1 MRKFIKDALNLGR
14 SGDAY
19 TIAGG
24 ISFRCSDLDAAIES
38 YRNALDIIP
47 NDNGWFISKSL
58 IAALYL
64 VNDFEGIEEIMKQ
77 NKDSTDIDPN
87 MLAVYAFVKLNN
99 GDMNE
104 AKSLFTDAKKRGLNE
119 KSLVGNLRSK
129 TAAVKLMQRLE
140 PLGSIN

>member
-1 MRKFIKDALNLGR
+1 
-14 SGDAY
+14 
-19 TIAGG
+19 
-24 ISFRCSDLDAAIES
+24 
-38 YRNALDIIP
+38 
-47 NDNGWFISKSL
+47 
-58 IAALYL
+58 
-64 VNDFEGIEEIMKQ
+64 
-77 NKDSTDIDPN
+77 

>member
-1 MRKFIKDALNLGR
+1 MIPRYISKKDIEKNNDVDAYALRALSELFFLSKVCELAQKFIKDALNLGR

-19 TIAGG
+19 TIAGA

-77 NKDSTDIDPN
+77 NKDSTDIPH
-87 MLAVYAFVKLNN
+87 YAC
-99 GDMNE
+99 
-104 AKSLFTDAKKRGLNE
+104 SLRFC
-119 KSLVGNLRSK
+119 
-129 TAAVKLMQRLE
+129 
-140 PLGSIN
+140 